1 MLVLSDIAFI
11 TETLMNSYNNTT
23 KDSSMFYIVDSIDQ
37 KYSNYFN
44 SIVYNNPLYVNL
56 NDINNREI
64 YVS

>member
-44 SIVYNNPLYVNL
+44 SIVYNNPLYANL
-56 NDINNREI
+56 NDIINREI